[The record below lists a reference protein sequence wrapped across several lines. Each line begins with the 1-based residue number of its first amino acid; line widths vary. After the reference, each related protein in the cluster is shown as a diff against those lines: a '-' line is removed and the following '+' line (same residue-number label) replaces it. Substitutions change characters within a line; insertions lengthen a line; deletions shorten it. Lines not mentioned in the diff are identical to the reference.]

1 MWIAQVA
8 QAVEPQAWREP
19 PAKLRLRGSVEPLSS
34 RRNATGQSAI
44 LEGFDVQRH
53 AASLA
58 TIARDV

>member
-1 MWIAQVA
+1 MRITKVA
-8 QAVEPQAWREP
+8 QAVEPHAWRKP
-19 PAKLRLRGSVEPLSS
+19 PVEFCLRGSVEPLPG

-58 TIARDV
+58 TIAKDV